1 MTGYGI
7 IKPMKDIDKSLA
19 KPYTLTNILEYRLLG
34 MTQQEIGDI
43 YGVTP
48 QAISLKLK
56 GIWDILD
63 RENLDA
69 YKTNKVN
76 LFTAVEAKMLQ
87 ELLKPSRLKKAST
100 GNIAYAFDKIAIH
113 NRLEQGLSTE
123 NIAIKDVAGKLLD
136 KANAAD
142 QDLVELEAELANE
155 TVNKPDIVDK

>member
-1 MTGYGI
+1 MEAALN
-7 IKPMKDIDKSLA
+7 KSLV
-19 KPYTLTNILEYRLLG
+19 KPYTLLNILEYRLTG

-63 RENLDA
+63 KENLDA
-69 YKTNKVN
+69 YKINKVN

-100 GNIAYAFDKIAIH
+100 GNIAYAFDKIALH

-123 NIAIKDVAGKLLD
+123 NIAVKDVSADLID
-136 KANAAD
+136 KAKQASDNLAKLKAK
-142 QDLVELEAELANE
+142 LAEQ
-155 TVNKPDIVDK
+155 TVNDVDNVDK